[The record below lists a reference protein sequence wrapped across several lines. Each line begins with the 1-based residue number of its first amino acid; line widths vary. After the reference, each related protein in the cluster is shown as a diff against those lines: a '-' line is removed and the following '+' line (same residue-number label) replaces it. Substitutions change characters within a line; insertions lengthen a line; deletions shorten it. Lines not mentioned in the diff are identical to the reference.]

1 MARKFKKTDT
11 KPSDLVNAVS
21 VLYVIATASRIN
33 DKPAAEI
40 LAEINN
46 ARTLKEKEDIAYV
59 KYGLPKI
66 QKLKSHKEISIE
78 NYTKENLTSL
88 SGDYASLCP
97 FHADTHV
104 GSFVI
109 TAKKSKNMWYCF
121 ACSKGSSP
129 IEFEMEYYDLSF
141 KEALYHLSYRLGFT
155 KSLKSM
161 KGLKKDATISN
172 FSGSLI
178 EKEAKLVDADILN
191 GVYRAVQELCPL
203 SDAHRKHLLEV
214 RHLNENDLSN
224 YFTFPDAQTELPTK
238 VYEHIK
244 KKVYETYTGKSIDEI
259 TPEEEQELMK
269 SKVLTRLRKQLPYVP
284 GFYLD
289 KSDKKRPKGFIA
301 WVKKNGIGL
310 IASDNN
316 GLAKGI
322 QVQNMDPKKEGP
334 KYLWWSSGDTQDME
348 NSEGGSSPGSP
359 GGVIFPK
366 AENGVKSTEIFVT
379 EGRYKAEAIAKQ
391 GYTAIYVSGVG
402 TWRNIIPYVTE
413 MIGDSRRIYVAFD
426 SDSMG
431 NTGVQ
436 NQLKNLSLALKEMS
450 IEPLL
455 VLWRKELGKGFDDI
469 CYNDNLRGDFKT
481 YMSIMSFDKFERTF
495 NIVLNYVLEKLGV
508 KKVSEIPQELKD
520 GFGKNMQF
528 FMEEKLELPK
538 AVLNNQ

>member
-46 ARTLKEKEDIAYV
+46 AKTLKEKEDIAYV

-259 TPEEEQELMK
+259 TPEEQQELMK

-469 CYNDNLRGDFKT
+469 CYNDSLRGDFKT

-495 NIVLNYVLEKLGV
+495 NIVLNHVLEKLGV